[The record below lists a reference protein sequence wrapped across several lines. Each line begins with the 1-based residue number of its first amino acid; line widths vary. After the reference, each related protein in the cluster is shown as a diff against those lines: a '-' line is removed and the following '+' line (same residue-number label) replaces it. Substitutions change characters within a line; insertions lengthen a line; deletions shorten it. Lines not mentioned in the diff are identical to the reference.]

1 LYFLYPGIENEPK
14 ITNKFK
20 SRVLLFFLFVF
31 ICVFWVEGRCFFSV
45 AFASDAFGGSA
56 NYSYKLTETTTDGE
70 KESSWQQ
77 TQNYKLG
84 VRKDFTDKVNFTA
97 DVDVNITNN
106 DGKETTSLV
115 PDLRLDVNNEYF
127 NANTGYRRTE
137 RNINMFTV
145 NPEQERITTESWN
158 INLDTKS
165 ITYPQLRL
173 SYSEDVSY
181 DHLEDHETD
190 NKSTLFNSRLD
201 YDYRFLDFSY
211 SFKRNTSENYV
222 TDLTQETNTH
232 EGMMSFNRNFFDD
245 KVTTSGRY
253 SILFSETESQT
264 QGSEVTV
271 EDLVAAA
278 HGLYADDFPLPG
290 VALGTLDSLVDGDR
304 TTSTG
309 KSIGGFGKTDRN
321 IGLDLNLDKTISQI
335 RLYTEDVSF
344 TSTAFTW
351 AVYYSDDNVN
361 YTKITNAATFS
372 YDDDENYFEINFNAT
387 EARYF
392 KIVNKG
398 NDSTV
403 DPINVTE
410 IEAYEVTTYAPN
422 AVTTQERTTQN
433 LQTSIGYKPFDWM
446 QFNYDL
452 SWNEQE
458 TKPDSEKTSQTTHNF
473 SARVE
478 RRLHQYLRAVGQY
491 QRRMQVNSDSADTAN
506 DTFLVHFTSSPLDT
520 LSTGLSLSHNI
531 SQTENVV
538 QSKNTQALMQA
549 QAKLREGLDWDVD
562 CTATNYQNV
571 AGDSETNTQSLS
583 SGLRMELTPN
593 LTDELEY
600 DVQWSETDAPAG
612 TASTQSSSAK
622 NTLYWRP
629 SSDFFF
635 RGSYSMN
642 WEDSG
647 EESTQQQ
654 YNISWLMTDKM
665 QLSLGYTLDENGGT
679 SQTLSSDLS
688 WNLSSMFTLKFGFNW
703 SRQETDTV
711 TDSKAYTVD
720 ISARF

>member
-1 LYFLYPGIENEPK
+1 
-14 ITNKFK
+14 
-20 SRVLLFFLFVF
+20 
-31 ICVFWVEGRCFFSV
+31 
-45 AFASDAFGGSA
+45 
-56 NYSYKLTETTTDGE
+56 
-70 KESSWQQ
+70 
-77 TQNYKLG
+77 
-84 VRKDFTDKVNFTA
+84 
-97 DVDVNITNN
+97 
-106 DGKETTSLV
+106 
-115 PDLRLDVNNEYF
+115 
-127 NANTGYRRTE
+127 
-137 RNINMFTV
+137 
-145 NPEQERITTESWN
+145 
-158 INLDTKS
+158 
-165 ITYPQLRL
+165 
-173 SYSEDVSY
+173 VSY

-562 CTATNYQNV
+562 CTVTNYQNV

-647 EESTQQQ
+647 EESSQQQ